1 MKRRQFTAII
11 AALALAVS
19 SAALLTGCVGKSYYY
34 KVNDDG
40 TMENMGEIKKHTEDE
55 SSATEESK
63 TEESK
68 TEESKT
74 EESKTEESKAE
85 ESSEEEKSE
94 EPSKAEDSSD
104 DNTLAVLKVEMPT
117 DWDAQEVVFKIS
129 DTAGKTSSP
138 AVTDEGSGVFS
149 CTVSKFADGG
159 EAFVDAKFN
168 VVFKKGGSGTTKT
181 TEDTV
186 ITGSKTYVAS
196 QDGKKYVLTE
206 K

>member
-55 SSATEESK
+55 SSA
-63 TEESK
+63 

>member
-55 SSATEESK
+55 SSA

>member
-19 SAALLTGCVGKSYYY
+19 STALLTGCVGKSYYY

-55 SSATEESK
+55 SSA
-63 TEESK
+63 

>member
-74 EESKTEESKAE
+74 EESKAE

-129 DTAGKTSSP
+129 DTAGKTSSHR
-138 AVTDEGSGVFS
+138 
-149 CTVSKFADGG
+149 
-159 EAFVDAKFN
+159 
-168 VVFKKGGSGTTKT
+168 
-181 TEDTV
+181 
-186 ITGSKTYVAS
+186 
-196 QDGKKYVLTE
+196 
-206 K
+206 